1 MEDEHIFT
9 KFITSLKRK
18 WLLVLLVALG
28 IGLVFLGGSMTKETG
43 NGTNATDSD
52 SFETAYREDL
62 EQNIAQLC
70 KKIKGAGE
78 VSVMITLSEGNS
90 YTYSGGKLVAHRL
103 PTVQG
108 VAIICEGGENER
120 VKGEIIS
127 MVSALLNIGSHRIY
141 VGKSK

>member
-1 MEDEHIFT
+1 MEDERVFG
-9 KFITSLKRK
+9 KFIASLKRK
-18 WLLVLLVALG
+18 WLLVVLVVFG
-28 IGLVFLGGSMTKETG
+28 IGLVVLGGGMTKDTENT
-43 NGTNATDSD
+43 TTTDSD
-52 SFETAYREDL
+52 SFEIAYREDL

-108 VAIICEGGENER
+108 VAIICEGGDNER
-120 VKGEIIS
+120 VKGEIIA
-127 MVSALLNIGSHRIY
+127 MVSALLNVGTHRIY

>member
-1 MEDEHIFT
+1 MEDERVFA
-9 KFITSLKRK
+9 KFIASLKRK
-18 WLLVLLVALG
+18 WLLVLLVVFG
-28 IGLVFLGGSMTKETG
+28 IGLVVLGGGMTKDTENT
-43 NGTNATDSD
+43 TATDSD
-52 SFETAYREDL
+52 SFEIAYREDL

-108 VAIICEGGENER
+108 VAIICEGGDNER
-120 VKGEIIS
+120 VKSEIIA
-127 MVSALLNIGSHRIY
+127 MVSALLNVGTHRIY

>member
-1 MEDEHIFT
+1 MEDERVFA
-9 KFITSLKRK
+9 KFIASLKRK
-18 WLLVLLVALG
+18 WLLVLLVVFG
-28 IGLVFLGGSMTKETG
+28 IGLVVLGGGMTKDTENT
-43 NGTNATDSD
+43 TATDSD
-52 SFETAYREDL
+52 SFEIAYREDL

-108 VAIICEGGENER
+108 VAIICEGGDNER
-120 VKGEIIS
+120 VKGEIIA
-127 MVSALLNIGSHRIY
+127 MVSALLNVGSHRIY

>member
-1 MEDEHIFT
+1 MEDERVFG
-9 KFITSLKRK
+9 KFIASLKRK
-18 WLLVLLVALG
+18 WLLVVLVVFG
-28 IGLVFLGGSMTKETG
+28 IGLVVLGGGMTKDTENT
-43 NGTNATDSD
+43 TVTDSD
-52 SFETAYREDL
+52 SFEIAYREDL

-108 VAIICEGGENER
+108 VAIICEGGDNER
-120 VKGEIIS
+120 VKGEIIA
-127 MVSALLNIGSHRIY
+127 MVSALLNVGTHRIY

>member
-1 MEDEHIFT
+1 MEDERVFA
-9 KFITSLKRK
+9 KFIASLKRK
-18 WLLVLLVALG
+18 WLLVLLVVFG
-28 IGLVFLGGSMTKETG
+28 IGLVVLGGGMTKDTENT
-43 NGTNATDSD
+43 TATDSD
-52 SFETAYREDL
+52 SFEIAYREDL

-108 VAIICEGGENER
+108 VAIICEGGDNER
-120 VKGEIIS
+120 VKGEIIA
-127 MVSALLNIGSHRIY
+127 MVSALLNVGTHRIY

>member
-1 MEDEHIFT
+1 MEDERVFT
-9 KFITSLKRK
+9 KFIASLKRK
-18 WLLVLLVALG
+18 WLLLLLVVFG
-28 IGLVFLGGSMTKETG
+28 IGLVALGGSMTKDTENT
-43 NGTNATDSD
+43 TATDSD
-52 SFETAYREDL
+52 SFEIAYREDL

-108 VAIICEGGENER
+108 VAIICEGGDNER
-120 VKGEIIS
+120 VKGEIIA
-127 MVSALLNIGSHRIY
+127 MVSALLNVGSHRIY

>member
-1 MEDEHIFT
+1 MEDERVFT
-9 KFITSLKRK
+9 KFIASLKRK
-18 WLLVLLVALG
+18 WLLVLLVVFG
-28 IGLVFLGGSMTKETG
+28 IGLVVLGGGMTKDTENT
-43 NGTNATDSD
+43 TTTDSD
-52 SFETAYREDL
+52 SFEIAYREDL

-108 VAIICEGGENER
+108 VAIICEGGDNER
-120 VKGEIIS
+120 VKGEIIA
-127 MVSALLNIGSHRIY
+127 MVSALLNVGSHRIY